1 MKKLFAIMMAVALT
15 ATLLA
20 GCGASAASSAA
31 PAAPAASEAAP
42 AEATPAPAEP
52 TPAPAP
58 AEPALADGIYEA
70 EFITDSTMFGVNETC
85 DGKGT
90 LYVQDGAMTIH
101 ITLKTKNIANLYLGL
116 AEDAKKDGAEI
127 LEPTVDTVT
136 YPDGLSEEVFG
147 FDVPVAVVG
156 EDFDLALIGKKGV
169 WYDHKVS
176 VQNPEPL
183 QNDLELEDGVY
194 TVEVTLEGGS
204 GRASVQSP
212 ADLYVQDGEMTARI
226 VWSSDKYDFMMV
238 DGEKLLPEITEG
250 HSIFTVPV
258 SGFDVPMAVQAD
270 TVAMSTPHLIDY
282 TLCFASDSVTYS
294 GPIVHNS

>member
-1 MKKLFAIMMAVALT
+1 MKKLFVMMAAALL
-15 ATLLA
+15 ATGLLA
-20 GCGASAASSAA
+20 GCGASAGSTSA
-31 PAAPAASEAAP
+31 PEAPAASEAAP
-42 AEATPAPAEP
+42 AEATPAPVE
-52 TPAPAP
+52 
-58 AEPALADGIYEA
+58 EPALADGIYDA
-70 EFITDSTMFGVNETC
+70 EFITDSSMFGVNETC

-90 LYVQDGAMTIH
+90 LYVKDGQMTIH
-101 ITLKTKNIANLYLGL
+101 VTLKTKNIVNLYLGL
-116 AEDAKKDGAEI
+116 AEDAQKEGAEL

-176 VQNPEPL
+176 VQNPEPMVFEAE
-183 QNDLELEDGVY
+183 DLEDGLY

-212 ADLYVQDGEMTARI
+212 ADLYVQDGEMMARI
-226 VWSSDKYDFMMV
+226 VWSSDKYDYMMV
-238 DGEKLLPEITEG
+238 NGEKLLPEITEG
-250 HSIFTVPV
+250 HSIFTIPV
-258 SGFDVPMAVQAD
+258 SCFDAPMAVQAD

-282 TLCFASDSVTYS
+282 TLCFASDSVVYS
-294 GPIVHNS
+294 EPIVHN